1 MQAEW
6 IKPDLFL
13 TKSGENGAQ
22 ISNQVEFVAPAIKLN
37 LNVRKQC
44 FLKNNKPY

>member
-22 ISNQVEFVAPAIKLN
+22 TLNHVELVAPAIKLN
-37 LNVRKQC
+37 LKVR
-44 FLKNNKPY
+44 